1 MAKFNFINAITNN
14 NSIYGKDDIKSE
26 KLEESKEKI
35 DVYKAGDLTD
45 ILDKNS
51 NDEVKNN
58 AFNLKNIAREKIKFN
73 SNNDF
78 EITGIEE
85 LAKSLLDNG
94 MLHNFIA
101 IYDSDEDIYYLESG
115 ERRLRACD
123 YLYNTYDNTE
133 NKDSREYELYLEHI
147 KDFYINGFPINIKK
161 YQDNKKNEE
170 NIIDSE
176 LRKYSANLD
185 VRNFTPQDR
194 LKYINRIKELLQRK
208 QELSGVKSDKSHK
221 EEITNI
227 LGISNKQYAKYE
239 AVNELIPALK
249 MEFEEGNLAINKIP
263 SISKLSVE
271 EQEALLELIKT
282 RQNIEVEKVA
292 RELGDKME
300 KLEKDKSTVEEE
312 RLNLLA
318 SKSILEKEFGKLK
331 EEYQKEKDTMAEN
344 FENREKEIKEKLEK
358 AIFEDNREQV
368 QKLQDELVKEKNI
381 QTEILLANEKQLKEY
396 QEKLDVMNLKMKELE
411 ESRNKDRNI
420 TRLGQLKGSIEIN
433 MSFLRNLYEKISI
446 DLKEIEELSSEEA
459 FEIKNQIK
467 EMNNNIL

>member
-35 DVYKAGDLTD
+35 YVYKAGDLTD